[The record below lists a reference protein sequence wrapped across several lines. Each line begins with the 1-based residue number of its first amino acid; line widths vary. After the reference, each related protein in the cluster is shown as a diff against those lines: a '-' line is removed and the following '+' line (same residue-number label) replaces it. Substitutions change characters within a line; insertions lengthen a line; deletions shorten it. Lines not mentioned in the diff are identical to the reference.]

1 MTEALW
7 YAARGTGVVS
17 LVLLTLVVWLGIV
30 GRSGRPL
37 PGLPR
42 FAVGDLHRNASLVGI
57 GFVAVHLLTLL
68 ADPYAQLR
76 LLDLVVPFNATY
88 RPFWLGLGTVTSD
101 LIIVLILTSL
111 LRHRLGARAWRVVH
125 WLAYAAWPF
134 ALLHALGT
142 GTDSD
147 QLWLR
152 LFAVACAVIVIA
164 SLLWRLSANFTEHS
178 QSRLARPRAADPG
191 AR

>member
-1 MTEALW
+1 MTEAFW
-7 YAARGTGVVS
+7 YAARGTGVIS

-42 FAVGDLHRNASLVGI
+42 FAVGDLHRNASLVGV
-57 GFVAVHLLTLL
+57 GFIAVHLLTLL

-111 LRHRLGARAWRVVH
+111 VRHRLGARAWRAVH
-125 WLAYAAWPF
+125 WLAYGAWPF

-142 GTDSD
+142 GTDSG

-152 LFAVACAVIVIA
+152 LFAVACAGIVIA
-164 SLLWRLSANFTEHS
+164 SLLWRLSANFAEHA
-178 QSRLARPRAADPG
+178 QSRLDRMRAVDPG